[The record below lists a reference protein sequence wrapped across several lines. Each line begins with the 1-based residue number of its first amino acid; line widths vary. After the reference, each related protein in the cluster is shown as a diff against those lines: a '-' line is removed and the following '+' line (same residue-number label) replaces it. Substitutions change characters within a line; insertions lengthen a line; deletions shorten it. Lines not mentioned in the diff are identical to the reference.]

1 MVRESFFFPCPFF
14 SSEKGGKKLTPT
26 PLPKK
31 KKLSGPARVLTLA
44 AYQSLNSVKPGDYY
58 YRFDYLPNEER
69 FKPEKVPIYCRCA
82 AALTLLFARPTPPPS
97 LQNQART

>member
-1 MVRESFFFPCPFF
+1 MVRERFFFLVRFF
-14 SSEKGGKKLTPT
+14 HRRRGGKNSPPPPSK
-26 PLPKK
+26 KK

-82 AALTLLFARPTPPPS
+82 AALTLLFARPTHPPS
-97 LQNQART
+97 LQNRART